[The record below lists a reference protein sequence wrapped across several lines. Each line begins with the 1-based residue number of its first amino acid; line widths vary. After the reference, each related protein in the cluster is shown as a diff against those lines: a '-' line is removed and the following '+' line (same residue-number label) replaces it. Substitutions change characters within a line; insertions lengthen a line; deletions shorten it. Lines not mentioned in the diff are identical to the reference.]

1 MVISNRMQF
10 YCGYNRLSNEKNPEL
25 KKYAD
30 KIRGISKDISL
41 EENKPDKY
49 LDAIADAVE
58 NNKFQLSA
66 TIEGLI
72 HTRKELLTLHKAIV
86 GDILTIN
93 SQFEE
98 FNKEYT
104 EFRALA
110 EQNINATT
118 LFHQNM
124 TDLLIAYFGVPKT
137 EKEKAEIASKQSL
150 QEEIQQPSAPASVPE
165 VPEISDEE
173 IENPYIEK
181 SEIAE
186 AFEESNET
194 VTVKPENVIK
204 SNTQIDAD
212 IISEEIPEGV
222 EEFKPKG
229 KKND

>member
-1 MVISNRMQF
+1 M
-10 YCGYNRLSNEKNPEL
+10 SNEKNPEL

-30 KIRGISKDISL
+30 KIREISKDISL

-72 HTRKELLTLHKAIV
+72 HTRKELLNLHKAVV

-93 SQFEE
+93 SQFDE
-98 FNKEYT
+98 FNKEYI
-104 EFRALA
+104 EFKALA

-124 TDLLIAYFGVPKT
+124 TDLLIAYFGIPKT
-137 EKEKAEIASKQSL
+137 EKEKAEIALKQASGDSP
-150 QEEIQQPSAPASVPE
+150 QKEEIQQPS
-165 VPEISDEE
+165 VPEISDSNEE

-181 SEIAE
+181 SEIVE
-186 AFEESNET
+186 AIDDKSTET
-194 VTVKPENVIK
+194 ETAVKPEKITTK

>member
-1 MVISNRMQF
+1 
-10 YCGYNRLSNEKNPEL
+10 LSNEKNPEL

-30 KIRGISKDISL
+30 KIREISKDISL

-72 HTRKELLTLHKAIV
+72 HTRKELLNLHKAVV

-93 SQFEE
+93 SQFDE
-98 FNKEYT
+98 FNKEYI
-104 EFRALA
+104 EFKALA

-124 TDLLIAYFGVPKT
+124 TDLLIAYFGIPKT
-137 EKEKAEIASKQSL
+137 EKEKAEIALKQASGDSP
-150 QEEIQQPSAPASVPE
+150 QKEEIQQPS
-165 VPEISDEE
+165 VPEISDSNEE

-181 SEIAE
+181 SEIVE
-186 AFEESNET
+186 AIDDKSTET
-194 VTVKPENVIK
+194 ETAVKPEKITTK